1 VERPLHEVQETG
13 WGVEG
18 GVDQP
23 PVERNE
29 ERREGYVR
37 THPEDYNP
45 PLGEMPNRR
54 DHAPG
59 DPSEKAHPCIGLLAN
74 LLGML
79 DAGLPDE
86 IIG

>member
-1 VERPLHEVQETG
+1 
-13 WGVEG
+13 
-18 GVDQP
+18 
-23 PVERNE
+23 
-29 ERREGYVR
+29 
-37 THPEDYNP
+37 
-45 PLGEMPNRR
+45 MPNRR